1 MYIGVDVGGTKI
13 AVGLVDSS
21 GKIITQNSCITKADK
36 PFAIVLNDIIDL
48 IEKVISEGPQAEILG
63 IGIGIPGIADK
74 QTGNVFECVNLG
86 WKQVPLKTLL
96 EEKFK
101 IPVYIEND
109 ASAAGLA
116 EYSIGSLRNTT
127 NSILITLGTGV
138 GGSFLINKK
147 LYSGTNGLASE
158 IGHMVVGE
166 GFYNCN
172 CGKNG
177 CLETFASASALINYT
192 RKLIFDEGEP
202 SQLKQIMEARE
213 GYLDAKLI
221 FDMAKAGDNVAN
233 KAVNRLVKYL
243 AIGICNLIYTLD
255 PEIIAIGGGVSKAGE
270 FLLELLEAEVG
281 KQKIFKS
288 VNTAKLAMAELG
300 NEAGIVGAAMLS
312 KFK

>member
-21 GKIITQNSCITKADK
+21 GKIIHQKSCITKADK
-36 PFAIVLNDIIDL
+36 PFSIVVNDIIDL
-48 IEKVISEGPQAEILG
+48 IQKVIIEGPQVDILG

-74 QTGNVFECVNLG
+74 LTGNVFECVNLG
-86 WKQVPLKTLL
+86 WKQVPLKSLL
-96 EEKFK
+96 EEEFK

-116 EYSIGSLRNTT
+116 EYTIGSLRNTS
-127 NSILITLGTGV
+127 NSIMITLGTGV
-138 GGSFLINKK
+138 GGSFIIDNK
-147 LYSGTNGLASE
+147 LYSGSNGLASE

-177 CLETFASASALINYT
+177 CLETFASATALIKYT
-192 RKLIFDEGEP
+192 KKLILEEGP
-202 SQLKQIMEARE
+202 SSSLKEFMGAEE
-213 GYLDAKLI
+213 ELLDAKVI
-221 FDMAKAGDNVAN
+221 FEKAKEGDTIAG
-233 KAVNRLVKYL
+233 KAVNRLVRYL

-255 PEIIAIGGGVSKAGE
+255 PEIIAIGGGVSKSGD
-270 FLLELLEAEVG
+270 FLLELLKAEVD
-281 KQKIFKS
+281 KQKIFKA
-288 VNTAKLAMAELG
+288 VNTARLVLAELG
-300 NEAGIVGAAMLS
+300 NEAGIVGAAMLC

>member
-138 GGSFLINKK
+138 GGSFIINKK